1 MTPEFEKFKHPP
13 IKEAVFILNFAS
25 PVSTEKLNSLRNDP
39 TLKAKYPFV
48 QKSIQNNFKFNN
60 SAKSQSASIE
70 NLLDG
75 YVFKTSEHSPEWIL
89 QTKRNYFSLHK
100 VEKYNCWDD
109 LIIELKSVFGIFSV
123 VFGNEFSIKEV
134 AIRYINHIPINPG
147 QNLKNW
153 FNLLPSEIEGVPVN
167 YNKFFQQ
174 ISVQENELNGVI
186 IQSVLEI
193 NNILNFVIDIRVSKI
208 TLNQTIL
215 ADDLDNLFGDIRNLK
230 NSIFFNII
238 TNEIKPLF
246 R

>member
-25 PVSTEKLNSLRNDP
+25 PVPTDKLNSLTNNSA
-39 TLKAKYPFV
+39 LKAKYPFF

-100 VEKYNCWDD
+100 VESYNCWED
-109 LIIELKSVFGIFSV
+109 LIIELKSIFEILAV
-123 VFGNEFSIKEV
+123 VFGNELTLKEV
-134 AIRYINHIPINPG
+134 AIRYINHIPIQPD
-147 QNLKNW
+147 QNLKSW
-153 FNLLPSEIEGVPVN
+153 FKLLPAEIEGIPIS

-174 ISVQENELNGVI
+174 ISIHENDLNGVV

-193 NNILNFVIDIRVSKI
+193 NKLLNFVIDVRVSKVI
-208 TLNQTIL
+208 ENQTVSS
-215 ADDLDNLFGDIRNLK
+215 DELDKLFSDIRNLK
-230 NSIFFNII
+230 NNIFFNII
-238 TNEIKPLF
+238 TEELKPLF